1 MRKGWSRAAMRGLVT
16 TTAVAM
22 ASSACAT
29 TAPSPEDTG
38 PTVRAPTE
46 APTPP
51 RLPVDPVAVLPPR
64 AAERVRL
71 VEVSRR
77 KLARGEMP
85 AELTG
90 GNKAN
95 GFDYRLRR
103 DVGDIP
109 MPIPRMEGGL
119 ELFIADTVPEGW
131 LTLYRTPL
139 DQWNG
144 MHGNGAYR
152 VVLFSRDGTQRRW
165 TLPLNR
171 FFSGTE
177 HLEVQDVRY
186 VRGKLYFNEAC
197 QTYSREAGG
206 RCSSLVRVDPARG
219 AVDWRTPPLTSNNV
233 FIVHGAYVIA
243 GYGFTAEPDYV
254 HVIDAETGRVLART
268 RLESAPTYVET
279 RGSRVYVVTYGE
291 TLYTFDLVEE

>member
-1 MRKGWSRAAMRGLVT
+1 MRKGWSGAAIRGLVT
-16 TTAVAM
+16 ITTLAA
-22 ASSACAT
+22 ASSGCAT

-46 APTPP
+46 PPTPP
-51 RLPVDPVAVLPPR
+51 RLPVEPVAVLPPR

-77 KLARGEMP
+77 TLARGEMP

-90 GNKAN
+90 ANKAN

-103 DVGDIP
+103 DVGGIP
-109 MPIPRMEGGL
+109 LVIPRVEGGL

-139 DQWNG
+139 AQGAGASRNG
-144 MHGNGAYR
+144 EYR
-152 VVLFSRDGTQRRW
+152 VVLFSRDGAERRW

-171 FFSGTE
+171 FFSATE

-186 VRGKLYFNEAC
+186 VRGRVYFNEAC

-233 FIVHGAYVIA
+233 FIVHGAYVVA

-254 HVIDAETGRVLART
+254 HVIDAETGRILART
-268 RLESAPTYVET
+268 RVDSAPTYVEA
-279 RGSRVYVVTYGE
+279 RGNRVYVVTYGE

>member
-1 MRKGWSRAAMRGLVT
+1 ML
-16 TTAVAM
+16 

-29 TAPSPEDTG
+29 PQPPAEDTG
-38 PTVRAPTE
+38 PRARPPAE

-51 RLPVDPVAVLPPR
+51 RIPVGPTAEMPPR

-85 AELTG
+85 RELAG

-103 DVGDIP
+103 DVGDVP
-109 MPIPRMEGGL
+109 PAIPRTEEGL
-119 ELFIADTVPEGW
+119 ELFITDTVPEGW

-139 DQWNG
+139 HQGNG
-144 MHGNGAYR
+144 MHGNGRFRA
-152 VVLFSRDGTQRRW
+152 VLFSRDGRTRRW
-165 TLPLNR
+165 SLELNR
-171 FFSGTE
+171 FFSATE

-206 RCSSLVRVDPARG
+206 KCSALVRVDPVRG

-233 FIVHGAYVIA
+233 FIVHGAYVLA

-254 HVIDAETGRVLART
+254 HVIDAETGRILART
-268 RLESAPTYVET
+268 RVDSAPTYVEA
-279 RGSRVYVVTYGE
+279 RGSRVWVVTYGD
-291 TLYTFDLVEE
+291 TLYGFDLVEE